1 MITDSDSLTNTS
13 QNNTGQNT
21 QERTKTVQNQQ
32 NKQKIT
38 NTGQNQRNAIN
49 AGQNKQQL
57 GKDVNTVQNQQQLGK
72 DVNAG
77 PNKQQLGK
85 DVNADANKQ
94 QLGKDVNADAKNQL
108 IFAKMMSNV
117 ADKLI
122 PIYEFFKKPFQ
133 VPEKPEQDAD
143 ADVKFT
149 YIILR
154 LTKLFR
160 MKNTPLDINEN
171 TRFGLVSFTDQDLQ
185 SNPFGQFLEDN
196 SLVLDSNHK
205 SEILQRLK
213 NDYPF
218 EPTDTNQQASNQDL
232 YNATIRTFVD
242 NLFEDAQI
250 TRRILKVYMN
260 KCPFLKKN
268 IENFKKYKEL
278 DANFPHLYKVPLD
291 EMCDLLEEKDDDG
304 STSDDTFNN
313 FIIINCVTFRELTND
328 EKTVLEKVRRGE
340 EEEEEEEEEEDDDDE
355 SIGDIYLS
363 NPRLLH
369 SLNSNNSEADGNKKY
384 KQYLERKKKLDE
396 DNENEY

>member
-1 MITDSDSLTNTS
+1 
-13 QNNTGQNT
+13 
-21 QERTKTVQNQQ
+21 
-32 NKQKIT
+32 
-38 NTGQNQRNAIN
+38 
-49 AGQNKQQL
+49 
-57 GKDVNTVQNQQQLGK
+57 
-72 DVNAG
+72 
-77 PNKQQLGK
+77 
-85 DVNADANKQ
+85 
-94 QLGKDVNADAKNQL
+94 
-108 IFAKMMSNV
+108 MMSNV

-133 VPEKPEQDAD
+133 VPNKPEQGDD

-218 EPTDTNQQASNQDL
+218 EPTDTDQQASNQDP
-232 YNATIRTFVD
+232 YNAVIRTFVD
-242 NLFEDAQI
+242 NLFENAQI

-278 DANFPHLYKVPLD
+278 DANFTHLYKVSLD

-313 FIIINCVTFRELTND
+313 FIIINFVTFRELTND
-328 EKTVLEKVRRGE
+328 QKTILEKIRKGKV
-340 EEEEEEEEEEDDDDE
+340 EEEDDEESNASLSSSNSDE
-355 SIGDIYLS
+355 NEY
-363 NPRLLH
+363 PRLNFRI
-369 SLNSNNSEADGNKKY
+369 SPPRMSRSNNSEADVNKMY
-384 KQYLERKKKLDE
+384 SVTHLNDRRFRQYLERKKKLDE
-396 DNENEY
+396 NNENVY